1 MKVAVIYYSLYGHIA
16 TVAEKVQEGVKA
28 SGVADKVDIFQ
39 IAETLSDEI
48 LQQMHAPAK
57 RDHPVAT
64 PETLKEYDAFLF
76 GIPTRYGTVPAQWSA
91 FWDATGDLWASGAL
105 YGKPAGIFVSTG
117 SQGGG
122 QETTVRNSLS
132 YLVHHGLVYVP
143 LGYAKTF
150 EKQANL
156 EEVHGGSPWGAGTF
170 AAVDGSRQP
179 SKFELDVAYSHG
191 ELFAQ
196 TALKFMKDDKSS
208 GSNKD
213 KSAAAGTTKQQSKE
227 VPATGVAKSA
237 TKETKENDKRA
248 KQTVQEE
255 SKDTKGGCA
264 KCVIV

>member
-39 IAETLSDEI
+39 VAETLSDEI
-48 LQQMHAPAK
+48 LQKMHAPAK

-91 FWDATGDLWASGAL
+91 LWDATGSLWASGAL

-117 SQGGG
+117 TQGGG

-132 YLVHHGLVYVP
+132 YLAHHGLVYVP

-150 EKQANL
+150 AQQANL

-170 AAVDGSRQP
+170 AAGDGSRQP
-179 SKFELDVAYSHG
+179 SKLELDVAHAHG
-191 ELFAQ
+191 ESFAQ
-196 TALKFMKDDKSS
+196 IAVKFMKSS
-208 GSNKD
+208 SSSED
-213 KSAAAGTTKQQSKE
+213 TSAAAGTAKQQSKE
-227 VPATGVAKSA
+227 APATDAAKSA
-237 TKETKENDKRA
+237 AKETKENGQRA